1 MTAIISLF
9 MTYLPVLVKAAGT
22 VPEIIGFIRRTQ
34 EILKQDSEWTVEQ
47 QMKFDEQVESITS
60 QEHWKTDEER
70 GVSRSFS

>member
-9 MTYLPVLVKAAGT
+9 MAYLPVLVKAAGT

-34 EILKQDSEWTVEQ
+34 EILKQDKEWTVDQ
-47 QMKFDEQVESITS
+47 QVEFDKHVEELTS

-70 GVSRSFS
+70 GV